1 MLKNGWISGQ
11 QGSDIWYILIG
22 TASIVCGAVSM
33 QLLHIRLSVTSG
45 HYTPLLQ
52 FAAVG
57 QQTGHIL
64 STTAAAEGKCR
75 QRHTHR

>member
-33 QLLHIRLSVTSG
+33 QLSHVRLSVPSG
-45 HYTPLLQ
+45 HCMPLLQ

-57 QQTGHIL
+57 PADRTYPIDYCSSRG
-64 STTAAAEGKCR
+64 
-75 QRHTHR
+75 